1 MRCTSIP
8 FSTPHRVVFPAQV
21 VPERA
26 ALLPLDRL
34 LRRLTAMEAARSS
47 LSSSQS
53 GLSRRICSSTL
64 TTTMSRCIY
73 DERDRQIERETHTQT
88 DIQGAAR

>member
-73 DERDRQIERETHTQT
+73 DERDRQTERETHTQT